1 MQLRPCRHF
10 SFVQKSDAQT
20 ALHYMTS
27 TPTPTSNPYTE
38 NGFVSRRAYLENLA
52 DEYGVDRTTVFAMAQ
67 LLGPTED
74 FDGLISA
81 LEDEADRLAFD

>member
-1 MQLRPCRHF
+1 
-10 SFVQKSDAQT
+10 
-20 ALHYMTS
+20 MTPTS
-27 TPTPTSNPYTE
+27 TPTSNPYIE
-38 NGFVSRRAYLENLA
+38 NGFTNRRDYLANLA

>member
-1 MQLRPCRHF
+1 MQFPLVSISPLCDKHN
-10 SFVQKSDAQT
+10 AHN
-20 ALHYMTS
+20 AHHNMTS
-27 TPTPTSNPYTE
+27 TSTTSTNPYTE
-38 NGFVSRRAYLENLA
+38 NGYESRKQYLENLA

-67 LLGPTED
+67 LLGPSED